1 MVSKKLSTLMCVL
14 KEDHYQGQMISVAGT
29 YTSVLPLS
37 AFPFDGK
44 VNVWDKSKSLVVYLV
59 L

>member
-1 MVSKKLSTLMCVL
+1 MISKKLSTLMCVL
-14 KEDHYQGQMISVAGT
+14 KEDHYQEQMISVAGT

-37 AFPFDGK
+37 VFPFDDK
-44 VNVWDKSKSLVVYLV
+44 VNVWDRSKSLVVYLV